1 MINGVNWKS
10 DDGVF
15 LPMLNDVVR
24 NRFYESI
31 IKSTVLGKQCIDI
44 GFGTGIL
51 SLLALKHGAEHVVAY
66 EMNQHRFLLAQ
77 QIVDELGLGNK
88 ITLINSKFDHN
99 TPVEKDC
106 VMISETVSTNLWSEG
121 MFTTMPRTPG
131 HVFLPGN
138 YFLELFVIPV
148 AQDYVDTLKTIAPMH
163 SFFAPGVDLDTKF
176 VNLINQLLGS
186 TIAVT
191 PVESKTGLV
200 NYSYKFD
207 RPCVWGSS
215 PFLHLVHEQPCQASY
230 QISITDQTMRKT
242 DAHGTTVQP
251 IDYAKRECE
260 LSLSVFDTPSMLLP
274 RVGLQHGDK
283 KIYLDQA
290 ESWGCLSPRFV
301 YSPMQT
307 VKVTHDLYHGLITY
321 SSED

>member
-1 MINGVNWKS
+1 MTDSINWKA

-31 IKSTVLGKQCIDI
+31 IKSSVSGKQCVDI

-51 SLLALKHGAEHVVAY
+51 SMLALKHGADHVVAY
-66 EMNQHRFLLAQ
+66 EMNQNRFLLAQ
-77 QIVDELGLGNK
+77 KIVNELGLNNR
-88 ITLINSKFDHN
+88 ITLINSRFDHN

-131 HVFLPGN
+131 HVFLPGQ

-148 AQDYVDTLKTIAPMH
+148 SQDYLDTLKTVAPMH
-163 SFFAPGVDLDTKF
+163 SFFAPGIDLDKKFVDL
-176 VNLINQLLGS
+176 INACLGS
-186 TIAVT
+186 TTTVASD
-191 PVESKTGLV
+191 PKTGFV

-207 RPCVWGSS
+207 RPCVWGGS
-215 PFLHLVHEQPCQASY
+215 PFLNLVHEQSCQANY
-230 QISITDQTMRKT
+230 LLDITDQTVQKN
-242 DAHGTTVQP
+242 DLHGTVIVP
-251 IDYAKRECE
+251 IDYSARNYE
-260 LSLSVFDTPSMLLP
+260 LCVTVQDTPSMLLP

-290 ESWGCLSPRFV
+290 ESWGCLSPMFV
-301 YSPMQT
+301 CSPMQT
-307 VKVTHDLYHGLITY
+307 IKVTHDLYHGLITY
-321 SSED
+321 SSRD

>member
-1 MINGVNWKS
+1 MIDNIDWKA

-31 IKSTVLGKQCIDI
+31 IKPNVSGKQCIDI

-51 SLLALKHGAEHVVAY
+51 SLLALKHGADHVVAY
-66 EMNQHRFLLAQ
+66 EMNQNRFLLAQ
-77 QIVDELGLGNK
+77 KIVDELGLNNK
-88 ITLINSKFDHN
+88 ITLVNSRFDYN

-106 VMISETVSTNLWSEG
+106 VIISETVSNNLWAEG

-131 HVFLPGN
+131 HMFLPGK

-148 AQDYVDTLKTIAPMH
+148 AKDYFDTLNTVAPMH
-163 SFFAPGVDLDTKF
+163 SFFAPGIDLGTEF
-176 VNLINQLLGS
+176 VKLINTYLGS
-186 TIAVT
+186 TTTVASDT
-191 PVESKTGLV
+191 KTGFG

-207 RPCVWGSS
+207 RMCVWGCS
-215 PFLHLVHEQPCQASY
+215 PFLNLVNEQSCQASY
-230 QISITDQTMRKT
+230 LLDITDQTIQKT
-242 DAHGTTVQP
+242 DLHGTVIAP
-251 IDYAKRECE
+251 IDYSVKNYE
-260 LSLSVFDTPSMLLP
+260 LCVTVEDAPSMLLP

-290 ESWGCLSPRFV
+290 ESWGCLEPMFV
-301 YSPMQT
+301 HSPMQT
-307 VKVTHDLYHGLITY
+307 IQVTHDIEHGLIGY
-321 SSED
+321 SSRD